1 MKLVAQYWLQG
12 VCLSGLEL
20 TVADDATLLDVA
32 EEIVTRV
39 DPRASV
45 HRVII
50 VSNVTGRY
58 VDFNAYHNTLAI
70 NAGLCNNQICS
81 RTQSPVHERVQLSIQ
96 QIIHCQNRATMVL
109 VLILMCESQLL
120 AWEQCLVT
128 KVDSQMHR
136 PRQRYEHRP
145 RTSA

>member
-1 MKLVAQYWLQG
+1 MKLVAQYWWQG

-58 VDFNAYHNTLAI
+58 VDFDAYYSTLAI
-70 NAGLCNNQICS
+70 NAGLRNNQMFTYAIAC
-81 RTQSPVHERVQLSIQ
+81 T
-96 QIIHCQNRATMVL
+96 
-109 VLILMCESQLL
+109 
-120 AWEQCLVT
+120 
-128 KVDSQMHR
+128 
-136 PRQRYEHRP
+136 
-145 RTSA
+145 